1 MATDKDKSRDDLLRA
16 TLAVAPG
23 TPLREGLERIIRADT
38 GALIVI
44 GNGPLGDIVSGGFR
58 IDEEF
63 TAQRLSELAKMD
75 GAIVLSDD
83 GERIVRANVHLV
95 PDPAIHTDESG
106 TRHRSAERVARQTGL
121 TVIAVSQSMRI
132 VTLYAGDVKRSLE
145 DVSQVMARANQAIQT
160 LERYKQRLDEV
171 SASLSALE
179 VEDLATL
186 RDAIVVLQRAELLRR
201 IAQEIEALLVEL
213 GTEGRLLRL
222 QLEELMQGV
231 ETERTLVVRD
241 FAQTKR
247 GRPVPTILGDLAG
260 LTPEDLLEPVTFA
273 RALNFPP
280 VSESLEQQVAPKGF
294 RLLSKI
300 PKLPEAVVERIVSRF
315 GRLSKIMAA
324 DLDDLLSVDGVGA
337 ARATSIKEGLAR
349 LAESSILE
357 RYM

>member
-1 MATDKDKSRDDLLRA
+1 MATEKDTSRDDLLRA

-23 TPLREGLERIIRADT
+23 TPLREGIERIIRAET

-44 GNGPLGDIVSGGFR
+44 GDGLLGEIVSGGLR
-58 IDEEF
+58 IDEVF
-63 TAQRLSELAKMD
+63 SAQRLSELAKMD

-95 PDPAIHTDESG
+95 PDPSIHTDESG

-132 VTLYAGDVKRSLE
+132 VTLYAGAARRSLE
-145 DVSQVMARANQAIQT
+145 DVAQVMSRANQAMQT
-160 LERYKQRLDEV
+160 LERYKQRLDQV

-186 RDAIVVLQRAELLRR
+186 RDAIVVLQRAEMVRR
-201 IAQEIEALLVEL
+201 ITQEIEALLVEL

-222 QLEELMQGV
+222 QLEELVQGV

-241 FAQTKR
+241 FAQSKR
-247 GRPVPTILGDLAG
+247 GRTPAVMLADLAALG
-260 LTPEDLLEPVTFA
+260 PEDLLEPLAFA
-273 RALNFPP
+273 RSLNYPAVP
-280 VSESLEQQVAPKGF
+280 DSLEQAVGPKGY

-300 PKLPEAVVERIVSRF
+300 PRLPETVIERIVSKF
-315 GRLSKIMAA
+315 GRLSKIMSA
-324 DLDDLLSVDGVGA
+324 DLDDLLSVESVGA
-337 ARATSIKEGLAR
+337 ARASSIKEGLAR
-349 LAESSILE
+349 LAESSILD